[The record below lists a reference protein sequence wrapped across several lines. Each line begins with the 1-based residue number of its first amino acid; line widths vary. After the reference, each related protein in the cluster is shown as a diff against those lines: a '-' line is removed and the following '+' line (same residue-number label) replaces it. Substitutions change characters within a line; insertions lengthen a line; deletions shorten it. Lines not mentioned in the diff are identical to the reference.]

1 MTRIGRKILWL
12 MVFIGFVAA
21 VIVFFAFATSGFRNW
36 NGNEWF
42 DHWGKGKPVTT
53 TVSNDKDKPVAQSAL
68 RLNNS
73 RSDEA
78 ITIPR
83 YLLKTTTQKS
93 YVNTSGKVQLNPR
106 FLFSSKPETYD
117 DYNYIVSFEFSKL
130 SQYKVGATQFSITFC
145 CNSYN
150 FLDLSVSFNRENL
163 EERKL
168 RVTFTNPLDYS
179 PTGSGVLYEFEK
191 EIMDSHING
200 FYFTFTDDR
209 FFISYVADTDEG
221 YEKSKDFI
229 LLDFQRM
236 NSDLPIPFSN
246 IRSMIMGEASNFSC
260 NSFSD
265 GTNAD
270 PIDNETFSGFIT
282 GFVNYYKDME
292 IPEKEGYTFTGW
304 YYDEACTRP
313 YQGEP
318 ITADTNLYAGF
329 VINKY
334 TVTFD
339 LREVCDMDDP
349 NAGDTYFHTI
359 EVEHG
364 QTASYTPA
372 AVTGKTFLGWFTV
385 DGTKYEN
392 TPIKQD
398 TELIGRWTN
407 ICYTVTFDVNG
418 GDSDIAPMTV
428 EHGTVAELP
437 VPERTGFEFLGW
449 VCTNNSDFETSFPVT
464 SDLDLKAEWKRNVF
478 TVTFYV
484 DNTVFKTIQVE
495 YGQTLGSATTDSG
508 ISPALV
514 VGFENVNTTTA
525 AATLNEFEV
534 VDDVAVYLSEAP
546 VVSAEPND
554 SAIKTQMNKVVR
566 FLKDNWILLTC
577 CAVVGIIFVW
587 LLVTAFKRK
596 KR

>member
-12 MVFIGFVAA
+12 MVFIGFIAA
-21 VIVFFAFATSGFRNW
+21 LVVFFAVATSGFKNW

-68 RLNNS
+68 LLNN
-73 RSDEA
+73 
-78 ITIPR
+78 PR
-83 YLLKTTTQKS
+83 AVNSTTGRVLIKTQSQNASKWNPNMLKLHGKTLFDGAP
-93 YVNTSGKVQLNPR
+93 SG
-106 FLFSSKPETYD
+106 YD
-117 DYNYIVSFEFSKL
+117 DFEYILGIDLHSNIAYFDDFRFYL
-130 SQYKVGATQFSITFC
+130 SGPSVDYDFFME
-145 CNSYN
+145 
-150 FLDLSVSFNRENL
+150 LSDGNRL
-163 EERKL
+163 LCIGPTPDGPTAPPYPVEE
-168 RVTFTNPLDYS
+168 TWS
-179 PTGSGVLYEFEK
+179 PTQ
-191 EIMDSHING
+191 MDYAVFVTITSNRLFVSCVPAG
-200 FYFTFTDDR
+200 
-209 FFISYVADTDEG
+209 EG
-221 YEKSKDFI
+221 LPTYKNSLDFI
-229 LLDFQRM
+229 LWDSAD
-236 NSDLPIPFSN
+236 SDNANLIDLNALKRNFWGSN
-246 IRSMIMGEASNFSC
+246 PYFGYSASP
-260 NSFSD
+260 SD
-265 GTNAD
+265 NYDDEFVASAVT
-270 PIDNETFSGFIT
+270 ETFNF
-282 GFVNYYKDME
+282 YMDME

-318 ITADTNLYAGF
+318 ITQDTNLYAGF
-329 VINKY
+329 EINKY

-339 LREVCDMDDP
+339 LREIADTDDP

-364 QTASYTPA
+364 QVASYTPA

-407 ICYTVTFDVNG
+407 IRYTITFNVNG
-418 GDSDIAPMTV
+418 GDNEIAPITV

-449 VCTNNSDFETSFPVT
+449 VCINNSDFETSFPVT

-495 YGQTLGSATTDSG
+495 YGQTLGSATSDSG

-546 VVSAEPND
+546 VIPDEPSD
-554 SAIKTQMNKVVR
+554 SAVKTQMNKVVK
-566 FLKDNWILLTC
+566 FLKDNWILITC
-577 CAVVGIIFVW
+577 CAVGGIIFVW
-587 LLVTAFKRK
+587 LLVMAFKRK
-596 KR
+596 RR